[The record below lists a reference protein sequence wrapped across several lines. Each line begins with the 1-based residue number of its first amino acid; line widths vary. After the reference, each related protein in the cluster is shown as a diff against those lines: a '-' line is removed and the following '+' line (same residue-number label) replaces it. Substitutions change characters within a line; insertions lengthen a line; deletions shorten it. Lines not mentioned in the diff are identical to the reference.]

1 MINYL
6 TEVDHQYFMEEAI
19 KQAEDAGKRGDL
31 PIGAVIVHNNMIV
44 SSDSNRIFTKES
56 VVSHAE
62 VNAIHSCAPYLRK
75 YNKECVIYTTVEP
88 CIMCLPTII
97 MANICHVFYGVTDTY
112 MNMRSF
118 IENNPYIKK
127 RLQTYKGGIMEKES
141 ETLIRKYSSS
151 MGDLILPKKTK

>member
-1 MINYL
+1 MINSL
-6 TEVDHQYFMEEAI
+6 TKIDHHYFMKEAI

-31 PIGAVIVHNNMIV
+31 PIGAVIVHNNIIV
-44 SSDSNRIFTKES
+44 SSDSNRIYTKES

-75 YNKECVIYTTVEP
+75 HNKECVIYTTVEP

-112 MNMRSF
+112 MNMESF
-118 IENNPYIKK
+118 IGSNPYINE

-141 ETLIRKYSSS
+141 EALIRKYSGS
-151 MGDLILPKKTK
+151 MGDMILPKITK